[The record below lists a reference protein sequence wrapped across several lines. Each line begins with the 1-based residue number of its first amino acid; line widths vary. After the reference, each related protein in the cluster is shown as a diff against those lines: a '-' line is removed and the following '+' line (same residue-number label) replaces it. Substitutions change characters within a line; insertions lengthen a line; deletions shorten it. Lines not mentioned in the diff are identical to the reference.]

1 MLLRDSKCGALIKQD
16 RVQLT
21 PLMIP
26 ESPDFDV
33 KDSQFFKRFTK
44 LPTPEEVRS
53 QAKAQHL
60 AGVCPD
66 DRKTFSITGPY
77 VRPPPVIFKDLGL
90 FVKWGSAARIS
101 EAQCLYTIGQL
112 LKDHVP
118 VPEIYG
124 WREDGGQTFIY
135 MEYLHAQTL
144 EQVWDKLEPNDRVS
158 ICCELRTIFSN
169 LRHLEQKPAE
179 SFIGNIVQAPLYDR
193 AFHVESMPEAG
204 PFNTVQ
210 EFHDWFTFLYRKPMS
225 DPYSVP
231 IEPFRQD
238 LPDNS
243 EIKFTHSDLHRSNIL
258 ITRSEPYHVLAL
270 VDWEQSGWLPMYWEA
285 RKAQYTADRND
296 EWSRKYL
303 PMILCQYTSTWDPWD
318 YYTTAMGC

>member
-1 MLLRDSKCGALIKQD
+1 MIKQD

-26 ESPDFDV
+26 KSPDFDV
-33 KDSQFFKRFTK
+33 KDSQFFRKFTK

-66 DRKTFSITGPY
+66 DRKTFSITGPH

-101 EAQCLYTIGQL
+101 EGQCLYALGQL

-135 MEYLHAQTL
+135 IEYLHAQTL
-144 EQVWDKLEPNDRVS
+144 EQVWDKLEPDDRVS

-179 SFIGNIVQAPLYDR
+179 SFIGTMLSTAS
-193 AFHVESMPEAG
+193 AFPE
-204 PFNTVQ
+204 
-210 EFHDWFTFLYRKPMS
+210 
-225 DPYSVP
+225 
-231 IEPFRQD
+231 
-238 LPDNS
+238 
-243 EIKFTHSDLHRSNIL
+243 LHL
-258 ITRSEPYHVLAL
+258 
-270 VDWEQSGWLPMYWEA
+270 
-285 RKAQYTADRND
+285 
-296 EWSRKYL
+296 
-303 PMILCQYTSTWDPWD
+303 
-318 YYTTAMGC
+318 

>member
-1 MLLRDSKCGALIKQD
+1 MALIKQD

-26 ESPDFDV
+26 KSPDFDV
-33 KDSQFFKRFTK
+33 KDSQIFKKLTT

-66 DRKTFSITGPY
+66 DRKTFSITVPH
-77 VRPPPVIFKDLGL
+77 VRPPPVMFKDLGL
-90 FVKWGSAARIS
+90 FVKWGSAVSIS
-101 EAQCLYTIGQL
+101 EGQCLYALGQL
-112 LKDHVP
+112 LKNHVP
-118 VPEIYG
+118 VPEIYE
-124 WREDGGQTFIY
+124 WREDGDQTFIY

-144 EQVWDKLEPNDRVS
+144 EQVWDKLEPDDRVS
-158 ICCELRTIFSN
+158 IFCELRTISGN
-169 LRHLEQKPAE
+169 LRHLEQKPEE
-179 SFIGNIVQAPLYDR
+179 SFIEHSTSSPL
-193 AFHVESMPEAG
+193 PEAG

-210 EFHDWFTFLYRKPMS
+210 EFHGWFTFLYRKPMP

-238 LPDNS
+238 LPDDS
-243 EIKFTHSDLHRSNIL
+243 EIKSTHGDLHRSNVL
-258 ITRSEPYHVLAL
+258 ITRSEPYHVLAI
-270 VDWEQSGWLPMYWEA
+270 VDWEQSGWLPVYWEA

-296 EWSRKYL
+296 EWSTKYL
-303 PMILCQYTSTWDPWD
+303 PMILCQFTSTWDPWD